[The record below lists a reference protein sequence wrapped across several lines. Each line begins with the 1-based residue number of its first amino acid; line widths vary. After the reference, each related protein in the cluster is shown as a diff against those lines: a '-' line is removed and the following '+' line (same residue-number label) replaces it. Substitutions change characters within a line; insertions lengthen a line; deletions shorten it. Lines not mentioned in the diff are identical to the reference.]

1 MDIEASPFESS
12 EMLATFLASTPLIPE
27 SWRLCSSANATAHG
41 SFRTEEIGDVVY
53 IAFSSIQ
60 MAGSSGPSWGQL
72 VPLVSVGDVT
82 LFSSPPSKEGED
94 AVMVHA
100 GMLNLFWSN
109 FKPFQNQMMAIMGN
123 PNTKSIIITGHS
135 LGGAIASLCTIWL
148 LSYLQS
154 ISSSMPVLCITYG
167 SPLLGNES
175 LSKAIL
181 KERWGGNFCHVVSKH
196 DIMPRLLFAP
206 IIPLTTQIS
215 SLLQFWQF
223 SMTFPDLGNFGAQI
237 SDQEKSDIFS
247 FVMAYLSNAASHD
260 GESSMMPVL
269 FHPFGSYFF
278 VSDGGAVC
286 VDGTTTVITMM
297 HLLWATSSPASCIK
311 DHLKYGDHVK
321 KLPLLSLNRRD
332 SLQVNNIPDSS
343 YEAGL
348 ELALQSSGI
357 TGQDPAALPFRQC
370 LSSARRK
377 GRSPTLNAANLA
389 VTLCKFVPYRAEIG
403 WYKAWCDNSDDE
415 LGYYDSFKRRGSNAS
430 KRDMKVNMN
439 RHKLARFWNNV
450 IQMLENNELPL
461 DFNKRT
467 KWVRAAHSYQLQVE
481 PLDIAEYYGK
491 EMHKTKGHYLEN
503 GRESRYKIFD
513 KWWMKREA
521 SVEETNNNKERSKFA
536 SLTQDSCFWAKV
548 EEARDWL
555 GRVRS
560 ERDVNKHVLLWQN
573 IEKFEKYAM
582 ELVGSKDVSE
592 DVLAKNS
599 SYSLWVEELREV
611 RGRNS
616 KFQTFSNP
624 FKVCLV

>member
-1 MDIEASPFESS
+1 MDTETSPFESS
-12 EMLATFLASTPLIPE
+12 DMLAAFLLSTPLIPE
-27 SWRLCSSANATAHG
+27 SWRLCSLANTAASG
-41 SFRTEEIGDVVY
+41 SFLTEQIGDAVY
-53 IAFSSIQ
+53 LAFSGIQ
-60 MAGSSGPSWGQL
+60 MAGGSGPSWGQL

-82 LFSSPPSKEGED
+82 LFSSHPSKEGED
-94 AVMVHA
+94 SVMVHK
-100 GMLNLFWSN
+100 GMLNLFWSI
-109 FKPFQNQMMAIMGN
+109 FKQFQNQMMAIMGN

-154 ISSSMPVLCITYG
+154 ISSSMSVLCITYG

-206 IIPLTTQIS
+206 IIPLTTQIY

-223 SMTFPDLGNFGAQI
+223 CMTSPHLGNFGAQI
-237 SDQEKSDIFS
+237 SDQEKADIFT
-247 FVMAYLSNAASHD
+247 FVMAYLDNAASQD
-260 GESSMMPVL
+260 GERTLPVL

-278 VSDGGAVC
+278 VSDEGAVC
-286 VDGTTTVITMM
+286 VDGTATVIKMM
-297 HLLWATSSPASCIK
+297 HLMLATSSPASCIK
-311 DHLKYGDHVK
+311 DHLKYGDYVN
-321 KLPLLSLNRRD
+321 KLSQQSLNQRN
-332 SLQVNNIPDSS
+332 SMQVNVPDSS

-357 TGQDPAALPFRQC
+357 TSRDPAASPFRQC

-377 GRSPTLNAANLA
+377 GRTPTLNAANLA
-389 VTLCKFVPYRAEIG
+389 VTLSKFVPYRAEIE
-403 WYKAWCDNSDDE
+403 WYKAWCDKSDDE
-415 LGYYDSFKRRGSNAS
+415 LGYYDSFKRRGSTTA

-450 IQMLENNELPL
+450 IEMLENNELPR
-461 DFNKRT
+461 DFNKRA
-467 KWVRAAHSYQLQVE
+467 KWVNASHSYQLLVE

-491 EMHKTKGHYLEN
+491 EKHKTNGHYLER
-503 GRESRYKIFD
+503 GRDRRYKIFD
-513 KWWMKREA
+513 RWWMEKEA
-521 SVEETNNNKERSKFA
+521 TMEETKERTKFA
-536 SLTQDSCFWAKV
+536 GLTQDSCFWAKV

-555 GRVRS
+555 SRVRS
-560 ERDVNKHVLLWQN
+560 ERDVNKQVLLWQN
-573 IEKFEKYAM
+573 IEKFEKYAV
-582 ELVGSKDVSE
+582 ELIESKAVSE

-611 RGRNS
+611 RELNS
-616 KFQTFSNP
+616 KVRTFPNTFTRFLDGEVVP
-624 FKVCLV
+624 